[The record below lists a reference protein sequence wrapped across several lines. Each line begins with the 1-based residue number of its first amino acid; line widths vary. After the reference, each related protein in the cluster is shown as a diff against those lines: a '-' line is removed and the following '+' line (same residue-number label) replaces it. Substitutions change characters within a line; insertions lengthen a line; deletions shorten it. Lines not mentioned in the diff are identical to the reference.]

1 MYLKKIEGTFTA
13 AGGSLFTK
21 FIYKIFT
28 YLDLILGMGER
39 ESRKRECWVKLANEN
54 FMDPEFRSSSN
65 YIVWI
70 LIKEK
75 SKTYAPEASMGNF
88 IW

>member
-28 YLDLILGMGER
+28 YLDLMLGMGER
-39 ESRKRECWVKLANEN
+39 EKKKGMLGKIGLWKFNGSRVQKFFKLYCMNFNQREKEDICI
-54 FMDPEFRSSSN
+54 RS
-65 YIVWI
+65 IH
-70 LIKEK
+70 
-75 SKTYAPEASMGNF
+75 G
-88 IW
+88 

>member
-28 YLDLILGMGER
+28 YLDLMMGMGEKR
-39 ESRKRECWVKLANEN
+39 RKRECWVKLANEN
-54 FMDPEFRSSSN
+54 LMDPEFRSSSN

-75 SKTYAPEASMGNF
+75 SKTYASEASMGNF

>member
-1 MYLKKIEGTFTA
+1 MYLKKIAETFTA

-39 ESRKRECWVKLANEN
+39 ENKKGMLGK
-54 FMDPEFRSSSN
+54 
-65 YIVWI
+65 I
-70 LIKEK
+70 
-75 SKTYAPEASMGNF
+75 G
-88 IW
+88 

>member
-28 YLDLILGMGER
+28 YLDLMLGMGER
-39 ESRKRECWVKLANEN
+39 EKKKG
-54 FMDPEFRSSSN
+54 MDPEFRSSSN

-75 SKTYAPEASMGNF
+75 MKTYASEASMGNF

>member
-1 MYLKKIEGTFTA
+1 MYLKKIEGIFIVV
-13 AGGSLFTK
+13 GGSLFIK
-21 FIYKIFT
+21 FIYKIFM
-28 YLDLILGMGER
+28 YLDFILGMGER
-39 ESRKRECWVKLANEN
+39 ESRKRECWVKLVNEN
-54 FMDPEFRSSSN
+54 FMDLEFRSFLN

-75 SKTYAPEASMGNF
+75 SKIYVLEVFMGNF

>member
-1 MYLKKIEGTFTA
+1 MYLKKIEGIFIVV
-13 AGGSLFTK
+13 GGSLFIK
-21 FIYKIFT
+21 FIYKIFM
-28 YLDLILGMGER
+28 YLDFMLGMGER
-39 ESRKRECWVKLANEN
+39 EKKKG
-54 FMDPEFRSSSN
+54 MDLEFRSFLN

-75 SKTYAPEASMGNF
+75 SKIYVLEVFMGNF